1 MTTFCVM
8 EQGKSIND
16 PITIEK
22 RELFDT
28 PFSDFYR
35 LNWFCDDDPNAAFS
49 APGVCWSEGRS
60 LLYEKVP
67 KQYDYYVFIDDDIVF
82 DAPDGAHVPTLMR
95 DFFDEYKPL
104 AGSFYC
110 PDSWS
115 HRPHPRPSL
124 ARRIGARLVGKRAG
138 IPSQPFDRA
147 PHPMYSYDLELQFY
161 SASFADAVLPVP
173 FHGSDRTMHYTHF
186 ICATQYPLK
195 QLCLSRSAT
204 RDPTPTASITQTRL
218 APTSSP
224 GFPMIRYAR
233 TLTASLICLMLVCTT
248 TRMIRTA
255 LGISAPARSRTAG
268 CRASLQTRQRSTTR
282 LRISERYTTSNLM
295 PGKSDQPPS
304 KRWSERCN

>member
-22 RELFDT
+22 RELFNT

-195 QLCLSRSAT
+195 QLCFYGVQIRNTRSDPHGLDNADTIGTYELTGLPDDSVRTDSDRIVDLFNAGVHDHSYDPHGSWNQRTCQIENRRLQSVAPDKTAVDYSTEDLGKIYDVQSDAWQKRSAT
-204 RDPTPTASITQTRL
+204 IQK
-218 APTSSP
+218 
-224 GFPMIRYAR
+224 M
-233 TLTASLICLMLVCTT
+233 V
-248 TRMIRTA
+248 
-255 LGISAPARSRTAG
+255 
-268 CRASLQTRQRSTTR
+268 
-282 LRISERYTTSNLM
+282 
-295 PGKSDQPPS
+295 
-304 KRWSERCN
+304 